1 MGREIVRRYSN
12 DEITVVWKPSLC
24 IHSRRCF
31 RGLPA
36 VFDPRR
42 RPWIEIAADS
52 SERILAQV
60 ARCPSGALSSIVKSE
75 AEETVTTEIDA
86 RIEVVENGPLL
97 VYGNLSVKNA
107 AGEETKRSRVTAFC
121 RCGQSGNKPFCDGSH
136 ITSGFEG

>member
-12 DEITVVWKPSLC
+12 DEITVVWRPSLC
-24 IHSRRCF
+24 IHSGRCF

-52 SERILAQV
+52 NERILAQV
-60 ARCPSGALSSIVKSE
+60 ARCPSGALSSIVKAE
-75 AEETVTTEIDA
+75 AEEAVTTEIDA

>member
-1 MGREIVRRYSN
+1 M
-12 DEITVVWKPSLC
+12 K
-24 IHSRRCF
+24 
-31 RGLPA
+31 A
-36 VFDPRR
+36 
-42 RPWIEIAADS
+42 
-52 SERILAQV
+52 
-60 ARCPSGALSSIVKSE
+60 E

-136 ITSGFEG
+136 ITNGFEG

>member
-24 IHSRRCF
+24 IHSGRCF

-42 RPWIEIAADS
+42 RPWIEIGADS
-52 SERILAQV
+52 NERILAQV
-60 ARCPSGALSSIVKSE
+60 ARCPSGALSSIVKA
-75 AEETVTTEIDA
+75 AEEEAVTTEIDA

-136 ITSGFEG
+136 ITNGFEG